1 MKLPFDRRQICLS
14 LCVLP
19 VLGALLSGCGGTI
32 PDTIKIGVAQ
42 PLSGPIADLGQDL
55 LDGVVLAVEELNAK
69 GFTIDG
75 KPVVLEIVSADDKSD
90 PATGKEVAQQ
100 LVDAG
105 VVAVIA
111 NLNSGV
117 SIEAAPV
124 YAANNVAQ
132 LAISTN
138 PQYTE
143 LGFNTTLRLVAND
156 NLQAKAMGS
165 YASRIPGAARYA
177 VLDDGTTDGKGL
189 ANGAAKEL
197 EQLKKEIMLQQS
209 FDDKTVAFDDLA
221 AKLKSSKVDVIV
233 SMLNDFQAIAL
244 LEALNKIDYTEVHLL
259 GGDTIKT
266 PTMTKGAGM
275 IKAISATSRVLTAS
289 EFPAGAKFE
298 ERFSARFK
306 HPVNYGAHYTYDAM
320 HVLAAGI
327 AGARSVDRSKV
338 LTNLRKQE
346 SFAPVTST
354 MRWNEQGEQVYGTV
368 GIYELRSGRW
378 ELRTRSDRW

>member
-1 MKLPFDRRQICLS
+1 MKFPFDRRQICLS

-19 VLGALLSGCGGTI
+19 VLGALLSGCGPKI

-55 LDGVVLAVEELNAK
+55 LDGVILAVEELNAK

-75 KPVVLEIVSADDKSD
+75 KPVVIEVVSADDKSD
-90 PATGKEVAQQ
+90 PATGKAVAQQ

-124 YAANNVAQ
+124 YAAHDVAQ

-143 LGFNTTLRLVAND
+143 LGFKTTLRIVAND

-165 YASRIPGAARYA
+165 YAARIPGAARFA
-177 VLDDGTTDGKGL
+177 VLDDGTTYGKGL
-189 ANGAAKEL
+189 ADGAAKQL
-197 EQLKKEIMLQQS
+197 DLLKKETVVRES
-209 FDDKTVAFDDLA
+209 FDDKTVAFDGLA
-221 AKLKSSKVDVIV
+221 AQLKSGKVDVIV
-233 SMLNDFQAIAL
+233 SMLNDFQAVAL
-244 LEALNKIDYTEVHLL
+244 LQALQKINYTEVHLL

-266 PTMTKGAGM
+266 PTMIKGAGI
-275 IKAISATSRVLTAS
+275 IKAISATSPVLNAT
-289 EFPAGAKFE
+289 EFPAGAKFT
-298 ERFSARFK
+298 ERFIERFN

-320 HVLAAGI
+320 YVLAAGI
-327 AGARSVDRSKV
+327 AGARSVDRAEI
-338 LTNLRKQE
+338 LANLRKQE

-354 MRWNEQGEQVYGTV
+354 MRWDELGEQVYGMV
-368 GIYELRSGRW
+368 GIYELRDRVW
-378 ELRTRSDRW
+378 ELRSRSDRW